1 MSEKR
6 VGRPGKVF
14 RCAFVISTMILR
26 WQRIG
31 LSLCRQSLLGACP
44 WRPQQEVK
52 SIWRPSYSQETSQ
65 WVKIIFAGPFFIF
78 MHIYFIIQEVKV
90 PKMFCENNSVD
101 AISEIISPNCV
112 LRDDQVS
119 RMIKRRDRPS
129 TFCCWPIEQKMYFS
143 RWWEKGF
150 WCHRTATTWRCWI
163 RVGHWLV

>member
-1 MSEKR
+1 MHCRVFLVWQSGNTHTYHNEQFYLVQGNWPPPKKR

-65 WVKIIFAGPFFIF
+65 WVKIISVGAFLFLCISISSFNKWKF
-78 MHIYFIIQEVKV
+78 QKCFVKTIAWM
-90 PKMFCENNSVD
+90 PHQKLFD
-101 AISEIISPNCV
+101 
-112 LRDDQVS
+112 
-119 RMIKRRDRPS
+119 
-129 TFCCWPIEQKMYFS
+129 PIL
-143 RWWEKGF
+143 
-150 WCHRTATTWRCWI
+150 C
-163 RVGHWLV
+163 

>member
-52 SIWRPSYSQETSQ
+52 SLKDDKETRSSFNLLLLTYWAENVFLTLVRKRFLVPSNSDHVEVLNQG
-65 WVKIIFAGPFFIF
+65 GPLTDWFSKYYIYLLILI
-78 MHIYFIIQEVKV
+78 MHSDKYLILLKYNYTLQ
-90 PKMFCENNSVD
+90 
-101 AISEIISPNCV
+101 
-112 LRDDQVS
+112 
-119 RMIKRRDRPS
+119 IKRYVPYHLAVLS
-129 TFCCWPIEQKMYFS
+129 K
-143 RWWEKGF
+143 
-150 WCHRTATTWRCWI
+150 
-163 RVGHWLV
+163 L